1 MLETYSIQEL
11 QPLAGREVVDAN
23 GSSVGFVDLVFV
35 DDATGRPEWLGLWSG
50 VAGKGPR
57 VLVPIRGIE
66 HVEDEI
72 RLPWTKDVVET
83 APTYDEEDDTGT
95 FLRDPAVIAISPQK
109 ERIAYD
115 HYGVEPLTTRPAG
128 LDGARFRAVV
138 IETQATQRL
147 T

>member
-23 GSSVGFVDLVFV
+23 GKSVGFVDLVFV

-57 VLVPIRGIE
+57 ILVPIRGIE

-72 RLPWTKDVVET
+72 RLPWTQDVVAS
-83 APTYDEEDDTGT
+83 APTYDEEDDTGV
-95 FLRDPAVIAISPQK
+95 FIRDPEVIAISPEK
-109 ERIAYD
+109 ERAAYE
-115 HYGVEPLTTRPAG
+115 HYRVEPLTARPEG
-128 LDGARFRAVV
+128 TEGARFRAVL
-138 IETQATQRL
+138 IRTEQR
-147 T
+147 TI